1 MTHHKKPELA
11 RRMARIEGHVRGIR
25 KMIED
30 DKGYPEIVQQVSAVR
45 AALDGVTQVI
55 IQDLVEYYV
64 SQTTDSKGKNVADED
79 DHGGV
84 LNECGTTETLSMVRI
99 LERTSISICNDN
111 NSTSVNGLLPSTSIW
126 TSA

>member
-64 SQTTDSKGKNVADED
+64 SQTTDSKGKSVAIELKDT
-79 DHGGV
+79 V
-84 LNECGTTETLSMVRI
+84 SRI
-99 LERTSISICNDN
+99 L
-111 NSTSVNGLLPSTSIW
+111 
-126 TSA
+126 